1 MINKRINIDALI
13 DVVRRGGKVKTG
25 IDVFD
30 ARGTL
35 LLEKDVVVAQVKT
48 LEKIKALGI
57 GTLPLNSD
65 NYGGVWDGDGNYV
78 KFHDGNDSDEKLSV
92 KRDVVPQSVSDSA
105 SSQSALSPKQP
116 VVKRTTGEI
125 EKRLLEINEIKKEA
139 LEHYTTTKRQA
150 KKVLTEIKYSGGAFN
165 YDVVERSITE
175 LINFF
180 DGTENPF
187 AYLGKDLFGYDD
199 YLVAHCVNVCA
210 VGSAVLN
217 RFNSSFSAMVNR
229 QMATAFPS
237 DQAFTAM
244 NAIKPDE
251 GPYRCYYPDE
261 IREIVVGFFLHD
273 IGKVLIPDTVLYKK
287 GKLTAMEFDMIRKH
301 SYQMGVSILEK
312 SRIKSIIINN
322 IVQYHHTKLFDGE
335 KRCYPDDLTSLDVPP
350 YVKICKLAD
359 IYDAMISKQCYK
371 EAHNPIGAVTDI
383 FRKYAGKDHMLQFIL
398 HAFVKS
404 IGIYPTGSII
414 YLANGQ
420 MAYVLDGHGPLVLPF
435 TDVDGQPLKERAT
448 PLDLS
453 DKSLDED
460 QKADSYRSVQTPV
473 EVFDQLPDY
482 LKTGIFI

>member
-1 MINKRINIDALI
+1 MVNKRINIDTLI
-13 DVVRRGGKVKTG
+13 EVVRRGGKVKTG

-35 LLEKDVVVAQVKT
+35 LLEKDVVVTQVKT
-48 LEKIKALGI
+48 LEVIKALGI

-78 KFHDGNDSDEKLSV
+78 KLGDGNDPGEKLSV
-92 KRDVVPQSVSDSA
+92 KRDVMPQSVSGSVSLQSEP
-105 SSQSALSPKQP
+105 SSRHP
-116 VVKRTTGEI
+116 VIKKEI
-125 EKRLLEINEIKKEA
+125 GTIERRLMEINEIKKES
-139 LEHYTTTKRQA
+139 LERYTTAKRQA
-150 KKVLTEIKYSGGAFN
+150 RKVLTEIKYSGGEFN

-180 DGTENPF
+180 EGAENPF
-187 AYLGKDLFGYDD
+187 SYLGRDLFGYDD
-199 YLVAHCVNVCA
+199 YLVTHCVNVCA
-210 VGSAVLN
+210 VGIAILN
-217 RFNSSFSAMVNR
+217 RFNSSFGAMVNR
-229 QMATAFPS
+229 QIATAFPS
-237 DQAFTAM
+237 DQSFTAM
-244 NAIKPDE
+244 NAVKPEE

-261 IREIVVGFFLHD
+261 IREIVMGFFLHD
-273 IGKVLIPDTVLYKK
+273 IGKVLIPDAVLYKK
-287 GKLTAMEFDMIRKH
+287 GMLTAMEFDMIRKH
-301 SYQMGVSILEK
+301 SYQMGASILEK
-312 SRIKSIIINN
+312 SQIKSIIINN
-322 IVQYHHTKLFDGE
+322 IVKYHHTKLFDGE
-335 KRCYPDDLTSLDVPP
+335 KRCYPHDLTSLDVPS
-350 YVKICKLAD
+350 YVKMCKLAD

-435 TDVDGQPLKERAT
+435 TDVDGKTLKERAN

-453 DKSLDED
+453 DKSLDKEH
-460 QKADSYRSVQTPV
+460 KADSYRSVQTPV
-473 EVFDQLPDY
+473 AVFDQLPSY
-482 LKTGIFI
+482 LKVGLSA